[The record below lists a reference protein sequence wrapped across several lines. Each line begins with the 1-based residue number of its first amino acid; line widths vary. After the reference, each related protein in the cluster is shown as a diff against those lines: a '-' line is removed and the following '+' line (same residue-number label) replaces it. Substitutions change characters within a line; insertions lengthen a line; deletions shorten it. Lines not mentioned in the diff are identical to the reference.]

1 MSSNQKII
9 WSKADLTRLKTLY
22 LQKMSYLQIAK
33 AMGRSRA
40 SVERTIA
47 RERQS
52 GNFPD
57 RPRTSTQSD
66 ANTAFSRSTRYHA
79 EIRMLEQVNAIGGF
93 PVRRNITVRGKVL
106 AVWTKLGTN
115 ELHPL
120 YRAIAFGAE
129 QAAA

>member
-1 MSSNQKII
+1 MSSNQKNI
-9 WSKADLTRLKTLY
+9 WSEADLTRLKTLY
-22 LQKMSYLQIAK
+22 LQKMSYLQIGK
-33 AMGRSRA
+33 SMGRSRA
-40 SVERTIA
+40 SVERAIA
-47 RERQS
+47 RQRQM

-57 RPRTSTQSD
+57 RPRQHAQSA

-93 PVRRNITVRGKVL
+93 PVRRNVTVRGQTV
-106 AVWTKLGTN
+106 AVWTKRDTN

-120 YRAIAFGAE
+120 YRAKAFGAA